1 MAQTDSATS
10 KPFRVIIIGA
20 GIVGL
25 SLSHALQLANIDHV
39 VLEKHDK
46 IVSVRGAALI
56 IWPTVARI
64 FDQYGI
70 LDKITKTITPV
81 GQEYIRW
88 PDGSL
93 SWHDPTLQYMS
104 NLYVGLVLMRY
115 LRTRVKDE
123 MLTLRKLSST
133 EYLV

>member
-1 MAQTDSATS
+1 MAQTNSATP

-25 SLSHALQLANIDHV
+25 SISHALQLANIDHV

-46 IVSVRGAALI
+46 IVSIRGAALI
-56 IWPTVARI
+56 VWPTVARI
-64 FDQYGI
+64 LDQFGI

-81 GQEYIRW
+81 GEESVRW

-93 SWHDPTLQYMS
+93 NWNNPTLQYMS
-104 NLYVGLVLMRY
+104 NL
-115 LRTRVKDE
+115 
-123 MLTLRKLSST
+123 
-133 EYLV
+133 